1 MFRKDDK
8 VICINNHNFEN
19 QLTIGKTYRVRNC
32 FSDFADFELLSNS
45 YCITIF
51 CDYGPLMAMDS
62 DRFLSIK
69 QYRKL
74 KLEKIKNCGHE

>member
-1 MFRKDDK
+1 MFKKGDK
-8 VICINNHNFEN
+8 VICINNHNFER
-19 QLTIGKTYRVRNC
+19 QLTIGKTYRVRVCYHDN
-32 FSDFADFELLSNS
+32 NS
-45 YCITIF
+45 YYITIF
-51 CDYGPLMAMDS
+51 CDEGPLMAMDS